1 MARII
6 VAHTFTLVM
15 LLSQLG
21 LPLHMHYCKGMLES
35 VSVFF
40 SLGCDDHKDLQQEI
54 KVRDC
59 CKQDIA
65 SDCSSQKNNCCD
77 DEIKLLT
84 QEITSVSPNIL
95 KWVDVQSYIT
105 THLIPP
111 PTVEVLSGF
120 SNPFLHQGTDSS
132 PPIYL
137 MHHALI
143 FYG

>member
-1 MARII
+1 MAY
-6 VAHTFTLVM
+6 TFTVVM

-40 SLGCDDHKDLQQEI
+40 SLGCDSHKAKQQ
-54 KVRDC
+54 VTATSAC
-59 CKQDIA
+59 CKKDIVA
-65 SDCSSQKNNCCD
+65 ACSTEKDDCCD

-84 QEITSVSPNIL
+84 QEITSVSPQFF
-95 KWVDVQSYIT
+95 KWVAVQAVIYTSMLTDHSIDLT
-105 THLIPP
+105 
-111 PTVEVLSGF
+111 SNF
-120 SNPFLHQGTDSS
+120 SNAFLHLEMDTG